1 MECKNSFGYIAE
13 NIFWLLLSMYW
24 YRSIFFRSIFNFT
37 VSQSKVFLWA
47 LVIIICLLSYL
58 FTNSRNRT
66 GATIFLTLL
75 LPYELYAIFTY
86 SKYFPVLT
94 LILSILS
101 AIVLIIYLFWTW
113 IHPFPRNKNRVAI
126 IRSRIRQSAF
136 YVRSIPAIFLC
147 PFLAVVLITLLRGGT
162 LIVPNID
169 PTQYK
174 ASEESLLL
182 GNLDTIC
189 KLNEEQWTE
198 LSSQEKIDVL
208 QLIVAIERDS
218 LGIYHEISLQC
229 EISKKDSVLG
239 EYDPINHV
247 IMINID
253 HLEKDPPQE
262 VLDTIVHECYHA
274 YQWCLAHLFA
284 DSDEQYRELYL
295 FTDAKQYVNEFS
307 NYHDD
312 GDSYKDY
319 VSYYYQ
325 SVEVNAR
332 IYAANAV
339 EHYYS
344 LIDFYG
350 NTYPDA

>member
-1 MECKNSFGYIAE
+1 MKCKNSFEYIAE

-24 YRSIFFRSIFNFT
+24 YRSIFFRNIFNFT
-37 VSQSKVFLWA
+37 VSQSKIFLWA

-66 GATIFLTLL
+66 GATISLTLL
-75 LPYELYAIFTY
+75 LPYEFYAIFTY

-94 LILSILS
+94 LILSVLS
-101 AIVLIIYLFWTW
+101 VLILIIYLFWIW
-113 IHPFPRNKNRVAI
+113 IHPFPRNRNRVAI
-126 IRSRIRQSAF
+126 IHSRIRQSAL
-136 YVRSIPAIFLC
+136 YIRSIPAIFLC
-147 PFLAVVLITLLRGGT
+147 PFLAVGLITLLRGST
-162 LIVPNID
+162 LVIPNIY
-169 PTQYK
+169 TAQCET
-174 ASEESLLL
+174 SEESLLL
-182 GNLDTIC
+182 ENLYTIR

-198 LSSQEKIDVL
+198 LSTQEKIDIL
-208 QLIVAIERDS
+208 QLIVTVERDG
-218 LGIYHEISLQC
+218 LGIYHEILLQC
-229 EISKKDSVLG
+229 GISKKDSVLG

-284 DSDEQYRELYL
+284 DSDEQYQELYL
-295 FTDAKQYVNEFS
+295 FTDAKQYINEFS
-307 NYHDD
+307 NYHDG
-312 GDSYKDY
+312 GDSYED
-319 VSYYYQ
+319 YYYQ
-325 SVEVNAR
+325 SVEVDAR

-339 EHYYS
+339 EYYYS

-350 NTYPDA
+350 NIYSGA